1 MMRASPT
8 GTQRMVLRPRRF
20 QGYFCGMTTSA
31 NSINALLAAKDPV
44 VSETY
49 SRLLSAVR
57 GLGPVVEEPNKSS
70 IHLKAGPTGSA
81 FAGVHPRRAAMLL
94 NIRSDKPIA
103 SSRVRKTEQVSKNRV
118 QNELLVSSPA
128 EIDAELLA
136 WLAAAYSL
144 SAQ

>member
-1 MMRASPT
+1 
-8 GTQRMVLRPRRF
+8 
-20 QGYFCGMTTSA
+20 
-31 NSINALLAAKDPV
+31 
-44 VSETY
+44 
-49 SRLLSAVR
+49 
-57 GLGPVVEEPNKSS
+57 
-70 IHLKAGPTGSA
+70 
-81 FAGVHPRRAAMLL
+81 MLL

-118 QNELLVSSPA
+118 HNELLVSSPA